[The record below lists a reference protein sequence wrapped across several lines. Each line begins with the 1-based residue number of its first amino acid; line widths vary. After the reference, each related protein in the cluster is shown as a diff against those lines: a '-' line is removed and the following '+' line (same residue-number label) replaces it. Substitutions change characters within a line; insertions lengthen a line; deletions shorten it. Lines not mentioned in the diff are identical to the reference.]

1 MSNFILHSLYQIPTQ
16 MYMQSCVLEKYKIPE
31 NIDNTLFRIYNI
43 YMDTAIEELDKAR
56 QLVSSV
62 TNSEEQREYM
72 SWRVCGFSI
81 TEALGRSGTDVTSL
95 ADWYM
100 NSADF
105 MKVDQQ
111 QVFELRA
118 TLIEDILRSKAIKNS
133 RSLLEL
139 DDKVLQIALDQG
151 LSNLTDNEVKYIEK
165 LRPAYDRN
173 NGVRSMLGLDEG
185 EQMPTTMVNFVQLI
199 QEQHNAIN
207 TEESQKKPA
216 TISIQ
221 PDEHKESTG

>member
-1 MSNFILHSLYQIPTQ
+1 MFWTSIKQQGIW
-16 MYMQSCVLEKYKIPE
+16 CGIVVKVID
-31 NIDNTLFRIYNI
+31 NIDPHIYNI
-43 YMDTAIEELDKAR
+43 YMSAAIEELDTAR

-62 TNSEEQREYM
+62 TSSEEQRDYM
-72 SWRVCGFSI
+72 SWRVCGFSV
-81 TEALGRSGTDVTSL
+81 TEALGRSGVDIALL
-95 ADWYM
+95 AQWYID
-100 NSADF
+100 SAEF
-105 MKVDQQ
+105 MKIDQQ

-118 TLIEDILRSKAIKNS
+118 KLIEDILRSKAVKNS

-207 TEESQKKPA
+207 TEEPQKKPA

>member
-1 MSNFILHSLYQIPTQ
+1 MC
-16 MYMQSCVLEKYKIPE
+16 SCVLKNSRILE
-31 NIDNTLFRIYNI
+31 NIDNILPRIYNI
-43 YMDTAIEELDKAR
+43 CMDTAIEELDKAR

-72 SWRVCGFSI
+72 SWRVCGFSV
-81 TEALGRSGTDVTSL
+81 TEALGRSGIDVTSL

-100 NSADF
+100 NSVDF

-139 DDKVLQIALDQG
+139 DDKILQIALDQG

-173 NGVRSMLGLDEG
+173 NGVRSMLGLDDG

-199 QEQHNAIN
+199 QEQHNAVN
-207 TEESQKKPA
+207 TEEPQKKPT
-216 TISIQ
+216 TIRVQS
-221 PDEHKESTG
+221 EEYKESTG

>member
-1 MSNFILHSLYQIPTQ
+1 
-16 MYMQSCVLEKYKIPE
+16 MQSCVLEKYKIRE
-31 NIDNTLFRIYNI
+31 NIDNALFRIYNI
-43 YMDTAIEELDKAR
+43 YMDSAIEELDKAR

-100 NSADF
+100 NSANF

-151 LSNLTDNEVKYIEK
+151 LSSLTDNEVKYIEK

-199 QEQHNAIN
+199 QEQHNAVN